1 MTPADQDGLKRAAAE
16 AAVALVEPGM
26 VVGLGTGSTANFA
39 IAALIRQVRAGLR
52 IEAVATSERSASQA
66 RAGGI
71 EVFSLEERRRID
83 LTIDGADEVQRHTLA
98 LIKGLGG
105 ALLREKIVAAASERL
120 VIIADEGKLV
130 DRLGEHVAVPIEV
143 VQFGW
148 RVTADRI
155 AALGA
160 EIARRETAPGEAY
173 VTDGGNFIIDA
184 RFGPLDDPATTDE
197 RLHEV
202 VGVIETGLFI
212 GRAALVMVGGATG
225 VQRLERDR

>member
-1 MTPADQDGLKRAAAE
+1 MTPADQDGFKRAAAE
-16 AAVALVEPGM
+16 AAVRLVEPGM

-39 IAALIRQVRAGLR
+39 IAALTRRVAEGLR

-66 RAGGI
+66 RTGGI

-105 ALLREKIVAAASERL
+105 ALLREKIVAAASARL

-130 DRLGEHVAVPIEV
+130 DRLGEHVAVPVEV
-143 VQFGW
+143 VRFGW
-148 RVTADRI
+148 QVTADRI
-155 AALGA
+155 AELGA
-160 EIARRETAPGEAY
+160 TVVRRETAPGEAY

-184 RFGPLDDPATTDE
+184 RFGAIADPAATDE

-212 GRAALVMVGGATG
+212 GRAALAMVAGPDG
-225 VQRLERDR
+225 VQRLETG